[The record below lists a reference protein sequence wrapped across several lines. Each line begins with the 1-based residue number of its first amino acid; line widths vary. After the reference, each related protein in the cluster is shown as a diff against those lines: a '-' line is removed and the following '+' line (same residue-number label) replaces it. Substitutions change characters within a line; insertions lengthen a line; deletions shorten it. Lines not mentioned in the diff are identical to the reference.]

1 VSDEFQ
7 QKIDEITNRYQPE
20 VDRLEAEGGKLSNE
34 AQDPNA
40 VGAMINVD
48 FNVDMKN
55 RELSFNIPTVTMRN
69 RKISMNLPEV
79 GKNRKRIV
87 FDVPTS
93 EMERYCAFKVPHVH
107 GPRIKMKCVYLHKPV
122 FRMKRHEII
131 FDVPS
136 VTMRRK
142 EFILKVP
149 EFGSKLH
156 KIVIKLPEFTVTNIR
171 AETKRLEE
179 RGNELRE
186 RAEALAKRME
196 AEVQALIATHFGSGS
211 QEQIAARQEVENSY
225 NGAIGEVE
233 AAINEL
239 GAQKIDASKVPAEGG
254 NINLR
259 KVLTELVDERGRAV
273 EQLENAVND
282 AEDRQEL
289 EDAA

>member
-1 VSDEFQ
+1 MSDQFQ
-7 QKIDEITNRYQPE
+7 QNIDEITSRYQPE
-20 VDRLEAEGGKLSNE
+20 VARLEAEGGKLSDE

-48 FNVDMKN
+48 FDIDMKD

-69 RKISMNLPEV
+69 REFSLNLPEV

-87 FDVPTS
+87 FDVPTM
-93 EMERYCAFKVPHVH
+93 EMETYCAFKVPHVH
-107 GPRIKMKCVYLHKPV
+107 GFKVKMKCVYMDKPV

-131 FDVPS
+131 FDIPS

-156 KIVIKLPEFTVTNIR
+156 RIVIKLPEFTVTNVR
-171 AETKRLEE
+171 TETKRLEE

-211 QEQIAARQEVENSY
+211 QEQITARQEVENSY

-233 AAINEL
+233 AAINQL

-273 EQLENAVND
+273 QQIEDAVAP